1 MKVVII
7 HHPKPYHLDD
17 FLAVSL
23 LLYKYSSDD
32 VTRIT
37 VSQFSLEDVEK
48 LASQYD
54 LVIAVDIGKILYI
67 SPNIKIYDH
76 HHDIDIPSSLV
87 LVLKHEFPELWR
99 KITNIPKLRNL
110 INFIDFRDR
119 FGLPKALQKF
129 SISDNV
135 GIIRFYDILLS
146 QEPSRE
152 VGEAFINLVNSY
164 YSVSEKVS
172 VYNISGIKVAV
183 TEEDPKK
190 LPTSVIFDVI
200 DAELLLQPNVRNL
213 NHTSVIK
220 NSLSPKYNSL
230 NLANL
235 KSRYNVVFLHPNGFL
250 AVIDKPVSRLK
261 HEIDKIVNLIT

>member
-1 MKVVII
+1 MKVIII

-23 LLYKYSSDD
+23 LLYKYPEATR
-32 VTRIT
+32 VTK
-37 VSQFSLEDVEK
+37 SQFSLEDAEK
-48 LASQYD
+48 LASHYD
-54 LVIAVDIGKILYI
+54 LVIAVDIGKMLYI

-87 LVLKHEFPELWR
+87 LVLKHEFPELWK
-99 KITNIPKLRNL
+99 KIVEIPKLRNI

-129 SISDNV
+129 NISDNV
-135 GIIRFYDILLS
+135 GIIRFFDILLS
-146 QEPSRE
+146 QEPSKE
-152 VGEAFINLVNSY
+152 VGEAFVNLVNSY
-164 YSVSEKVS
+164 HSVSEKVS
-172 VYNISGIKVAV
+172 IHDISGIKVAV

-200 DAELLLQPNVRNL
+200 DADLLLQPNSRNP

-220 NSLSPKYNSL
+220 NSLSPKYDSL

-235 KSRYNVVFLHPNGFL
+235 KTRYNVVFLHPNGFL
-250 AVIDKPVSRLK
+250 AVIDKPVPRLK